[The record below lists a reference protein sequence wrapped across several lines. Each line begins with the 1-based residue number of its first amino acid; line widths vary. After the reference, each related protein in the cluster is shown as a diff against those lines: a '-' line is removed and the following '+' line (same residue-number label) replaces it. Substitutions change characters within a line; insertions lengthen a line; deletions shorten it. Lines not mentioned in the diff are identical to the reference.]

1 MLDLILDTTIF
12 GFVMMLVLI
21 VVSPIRE
28 FLLNLEL
35 EEYFD
40 GDTTGISYNVIHLL
54 LFMLLFIN

>member
-40 GDTTGISYNVIHLL
+40 GDTTVYHI
-54 LFMLLFIN
+54 M